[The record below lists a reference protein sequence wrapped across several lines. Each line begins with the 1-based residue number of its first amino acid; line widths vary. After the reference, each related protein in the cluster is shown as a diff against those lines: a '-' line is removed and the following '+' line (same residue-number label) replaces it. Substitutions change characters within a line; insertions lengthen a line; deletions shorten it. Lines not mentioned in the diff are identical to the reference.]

1 MGCEMPAKFR
11 KKLFDFSCITPLI
24 LLARWT
30 GDFPVG
36 WEFPLGWAGLVFVGR
51 PIAMTQEDFSKWRAR
66 FTYALIGLGL
76 SILSCY
82 AISNFVGSPLKDSQ
96 ISLFIS
102 PFAAVIA
109 ALLSELIKAPG
120 SKEQRDPVPDPPA
133 RSEARLVEDPEPRA
147 AKQTTRIQ
155 EHAETLKTLEHLRAG
170 NGKHE
175 AELARLKDLCEQ
187 QDHRIQRREMQ
198 IEKLYDALTEHKTEI
213 IRLNKAIVKQHGQ
226 IVERDRM
233 CDRKDDEIDR
243 LQLYF
248 QLLPLAV
255 FITFGVLFASGLE
268 FGVQQ
273 LVKDKPIGE
282 PWKFLVYFAQST
294 MMLLFSGLLPAI
306 AYRSYVLRTDRNSFW
321 TACKFGFLGVL
332 IPNAISIFMLTPEAA
347 RFLILGS
354 AELGLPAQLEYV
366 HISKWV
372 FLLITRLALFPVVGC
387 FSSLFMSWWMGEKK
401 YATQTATSPLKT
413 ADTLPVP
420 ANG

>member
-1 MGCEMPAKFR
+1 
-11 KKLFDFSCITPLI
+11 
-24 LLARWT
+24 
-30 GDFPVG
+30 
-36 WEFPLGWAGLVFVGR
+36 
-51 PIAMTQEDFSKWRAR
+51 MTQEDFSKWRAR

-76 SILSCY
+76 SIVSCY

-109 ALLSELIKAPG
+109 ALLSELVKPPG

-133 RSEARLVEDPEPRA
+133 RSAARLVEDPEPRA

-155 EHAETLKTLEHLRAG
+155 EHAETLKTLEDLRKG

-175 AELARLKDLCEQ
+175 AELARLKNLCEQ
-187 QDHRIQRREMQ
+187 QDHRIQRRELQ
-198 IEKLYDALTEHKTEI
+198 IEKLYEALTEHKTEI
-213 IRLNKAIVKQHGQ
+213 IRLNKTMIKQHGQ

-268 FGVQQ
+268 FGIQQ
-273 LVKDKPIGE
+273 LVKDKPLGE

-294 MMLLFSGLLPAI
+294 MMLLLSGLLPAI
-306 AYRSYVLRTDRNSFW
+306 AYRSYVLRTDCNGFW
-321 TACKFGFLGVL
+321 AACKFGFLGVL

-354 AELGLPAQLEYV
+354 AELDLPAQLKYV

-387 FSSLFMSWWMGEKK
+387 ISALFMSWWLGGKK
-401 YATQTATSPLKT
+401 NATQTAISPLRT